1 MGSNKNAASDA
12 AAASNRG
19 IDRQIAELRRQFDI
33 TSEDLAPFI
42 SAGESAIPAVT
53 EGATLPGL
61 ADRLSQIF
69 NTDIFSTL
77 VDERTRSAEGQLAA
91 GGLTRSGAGV
101 SAIADIPT
109 NIGLAIEQMLSG
121 RASNL
126 FNTGVDTASRLGG
139 FGAQAAG
146 QVGQAFAQQGENVA
160 SGIIGDAQAGAATF
174 GNILN
179 AGTAILSALPFSDP
193 RLKTN
198 AVKIEQMGPL
208 GVYQWDWIPE
218 AEGTVVEK
226 CPTIGFM
233 ADEVAKHYPE
243 FAGEFGGF
251 QYIDY
256 GGLLDHLKTDL
267 KIPEE
272 IIEHGSDVELRQ
284 AIAER
289 MGSPYADTR

>member
-1 MGSNKNAASDA
+1 MSFGKNRNAASDA

-33 TSEDLAPFI
+33 TSGDLEPFI
-42 SAGESAIPAVT
+42 AAGESAIPAVT
-53 EGATLPGL
+53 EAATIPGL
-61 ADRLSQIF
+61 AERLGQIF

-77 VDERTRSAEGQLAA
+77 VDERTRAAEGQLAA
-91 GGLTRSGAGV
+91 GGQTRSGAGV

-109 NIGLAIEQMLSG
+109 NIALQIENLLSG
-121 RASNL
+121 RASDL
-126 FNTGVDTASRLGG
+126 FGAGVGTASRLGG
-139 FGAQAAG
+139 LGAQTSG
-146 QVGQAFAQQGENVA
+146 QIGAAFAQQGENIA
-160 SGIIGDAQAGAATF
+160 SGILGDAQAGAATF

-198 AVKIEQMGPL
+198 TVKIEQMGLL

-218 AEGTVVEK
+218 AKGTVVEK

-233 ADEVAKHYPE
+233 ADEVAEHYPE

-256 GGLLDHLKTDL
+256 GGLLAHLETDL

-272 IIEHGSDVELRQ
+272 IIEHGSDSELSE
-284 AIAER
+284 AIAAR
-289 MGSPYADTR
+289 MGVS

>member
-1 MGSNKNAASDA
+1 MSFGKNRNAASDA

-19 IDRQIAELRRQFDI
+19 IDRQIEEIKRQFDI

-42 SAGESAIPAVT
+42 SAGETAIPAVT

-77 VDERTRSAEGQLAA
+77 VDERTRAAEGQFAA
-91 GGLTRSGAGV
+91 GGLTRSGGAA
-101 SAIADIPT
+101 STIADIPT
-109 NIGLAIEQMLSG
+109 NIGLAIEQLLSG
-121 RASNL
+121 RANNL
-126 FNTGVDTASRLGG
+126 FGAGIDTASRLGG
-139 FGAQAAG
+139 FGAQASG
-146 QVGQAFAQQGENVA
+146 QIGQALAQQGENIG
-160 SGIIGDAQAGAATF
+160 SGIIGDAQAGAAAF

-193 RLKTN
+193 RLKMN

-218 AEGTVVEK
+218 AEGTVIEK

-233 ADEVAKHYPE
+233 ADEVAEHYPE

-256 GGLLDHLKTDL
+256 GGLLDHLETDL

-272 IIEHGSDVELRQ
+272 IIEHGSDSELST
-284 AIAER
+284 AITAR
-289 MGSPYADTR
+289 IGNC